1 MLSKQHGSISD
12 KLMHKLTVHF
22 GSEEQVFDTLKN
34 GEIDKIAQVQGISTQ
49 RALSIAR
56 QFMGGATSFLSTKES
71 VRLYELLIKD
81 LQNYTST
88 TATKKQI
95 QLMTPLQDQSKRV
108 ELSRHAL
115 QLEEEV
121 LQDMGDLMSHIRPF
135 KEPQKKYE
143 RVIVTRNELSH
154 VKGKCRMYTPSDEES
169 WKDYTVFPKVTWV
182 GEGAPLDAP
191 DGWLVLPKQMDDFRI
206 LPEYVID
213 WFQLNADT
221 IKTMV
226 IIIERCAE
234 MTKENL
240 HFESI
245 SQRIGEIQ
253 GLVRHLTTLES
264 LGKED
269 IIEGIRDQLWRTAK
283 RIEQEMQDE
292 VTTAIQDQS
301 VALQGEEL
309 LEALSNNSS
318 LKRKLQSA
326 TANIIEEAVDKAYHK
341 FTQFLEPSGV
351 QCSMQLFTDGWPSVV
366 NKAEL
371 DDIHEALSEMI
382 ESNELQKVV
391 SLATALEP
399 FIESSKDWYR
409 ECIALDIW
417 MSVGRWAHHHGCR
430 IPSFS
435 PHGIS
440 VIDAFHPFIDGIP
453 EPVTYALGQCAGKDD
468 RQNLAL
474 LTGANSGGKTTLLE
488 TLSFVVILAHM
499 GLPVPASS
507 ATVGKVESLHV
518 LAKAGGTQS
527 AGALEQ
533 TLEQLAR
540 VVSDPSP
547 KFIFADE
554 LEAITEPGAG
564 AKIIAGMLL
573 AAERQ
578 SHTTTVLVTH
588 LAPAI
593 IEATCRDD
601 LRVDGIEARGLDE
614 QLELVVD
621 RNPRRNYLA
630 KSTPE
635 LILRRLHQR
644 NSGLI
649 EQLFGDILDSF

>member
-1 MLSKQHGSISD
+1 MMSKQSGRITD
-12 KLMHKLTVHF
+12 KLMDKLTAHF
-22 GSEEQVFDTLKN
+22 GSEEQVLETLKN
-34 GEIDKIAQVQGISTQ
+34 GEVDKIAQVQGISTQ
-49 RALSIAR
+49 RALSLAR
-56 QFMGGATSFLSTKES
+56 QFMGGETSFLSTKES

-81 LQNYTST
+81 LQKFTST
-88 TATKKQI
+88 PATKKQI
-95 QLMTPLQDQSKRV
+95 QLMTPLQNQSERI

-115 QLEEEV
+115 QIEEEV
-121 LQDMGDLMSHIRPF
+121 LEDLGDLMAHIRPF

-143 RVIVTRNELSH
+143 RVIVSKNEISH
-154 VKGKCRMYTPSDEES
+154 VQGKCRMYTPSSEES
-169 WKDYTVFPKVTWV
+169 WKDYTVFSKVTWI
-182 GEGAPLDAP
+182 GDGAPLDAP
-191 DGWLVLPKQMDDFRI
+191 DGWLVFPHEVDDFRI

-213 WFQLNADT
+213 WFQLNAES
-221 IKTMV
+221 IKTMML
-226 IIIERCAE
+226 IIDRCAE
-234 MTKENL
+234 MEKENL

-245 SQRIGEIQ
+245 SKRIGETQ
-253 GLVRHLTTLES
+253 GLDKHLATLSS
-264 LGKED
+264 LGQED

-292 VTTAIQDQS
+292 VMNSIQDQS

-326 TANIIEEAVDKAYHK
+326 TANIIDEAVEKAYHK
-341 FTQFLEPSGV
+341 FTQFLEPSGI
-351 QCSMQLFTDGWPSVV
+351 QCPMQLFTDGWPSVV

-371 DDIHEALSEMI
+371 DDIHAALTEMI
-382 ESNELQKVV
+382 ESNEHQKVV
-391 SLATALEP
+391 SLAASLES
-399 FIESSKDWYR
+399 FIESSKTWYR
-409 ECIALDIW
+409 DCISLDIW
-417 MSVGRWAHHHGCR
+417 MTIGRWANFHGCR
-430 IPSFS
+430 LPSFS
-435 PHGIS
+435 SHGIS
-440 VIDAFHPFIDGIP
+440 VIDAFHPFIDGTP

-507 ATVGKVESLHV
+507 ATVGKVDSLHV

-540 VVSDPSP
+540 VVSDPAP

-578 SHTTTVLVTH
+578 THTTTVLVTH

-593 IEATCRDD
+593 IEATSRDD
-601 LRVDGIEARGLDE
+601 LRVDGIEARGLDD